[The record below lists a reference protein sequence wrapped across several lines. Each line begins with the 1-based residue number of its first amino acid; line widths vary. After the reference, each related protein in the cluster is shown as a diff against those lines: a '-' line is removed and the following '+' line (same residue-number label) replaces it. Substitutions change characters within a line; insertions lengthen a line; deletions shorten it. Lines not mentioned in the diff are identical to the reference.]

1 MNTLTITHTHAEGT
15 MIDGTIKDDGTA
27 EVLKANGWRWGHSI
41 NAWFVPQSRDRLP
54 KLATIDR
61 TTTALQAAGFTITT
75 SIDSTHRPTAEVEAG
90 KIERQADR
98 VDALENKA
106 DRKSTAE
113 TAAWDREHA
122 ALGRLPEGGEP
133 IKIGHHSETRHRN
146 AITKAD
152 RATRAALDA
161 TVTAQQAQARAD
173 TATHTTDARYS
184 PITVANRIEKLAAE
198 MRDRQ
203 RRLDGYSHT
212 FSSTLTEETPAATA
226 ARRDRLAAELAEL
239 TDQHAYWEAVRAE
252 QIATGRATGHSLNT
266 VKKGDRVKI
275 RGIWREVVR
284 ANIKTVSV
292 TTGHSWTSTAPYAEI
307 QQHERPE

>member
-15 MIDGTIKDDGTA
+15 MIDGTIKNDGTA
-27 EVLKANGWRWGHSI
+27 EVLKANGWRWGRSI

-54 KLATIDR
+54 KLGTIDR

-90 KIERQADR
+90 KMQRQADR

-113 TAAWDREHA
+113 TAAWAREHA
-122 ALGRLPEGGEP
+122 ALRRLPEGGEP

-146 AITKAD
+146 AIAKAD

-161 TVTAQQAQARAD
+161 TATTQQAQARAD
-173 TATHTTDARYS
+173 TATHTTGARYS

-226 ARRDRLAAELAEL
+226 ARRDRLAVELAEL

-252 QIATGRATGHSLNT
+252 QIATGRATGHSRDT

-284 ANIKTVSV
+284 ANTKTVSV
-292 TTGHSWTSTAPYAEI
+292 TTGHSWASTTPYAEI
-307 QQHERPE
+307 QQHERPK